1 MEIMRTATLSPGATA
16 VEVSGLSIERGGRVL
31 FTNMAWKLAAGRLL
45 AVTGPSG
52 SGKSSLLACLRG
64 QIEPA
69 QGHVAVVANG
79 RGAVG
84 TVFQHLRLTREASVL
99 TNVLCGSLGA
109 YPWWKTVLA
118 FASNEQKKAY
128 SFISELG
135 LAPLV
140 HKPVKNIS
148 GGEQQRTA
156 IARLLMQDPTLIL
169 VDEPTSDLDAAL
181 AVQVLKVFRLL
192 CSERG
197 KAVVAV
203 LHDAFLVERFADEEL
218 RIGSDFE
225 NGWALRTITG

>member
-1 MEIMRTATLSPGATA
+1 MRTATLSPGATA
-16 VEVSGLSIERGGRVL
+16 VEVADLSIERGGKRL

-52 SGKSSLLACLRG
+52 SGKTSLLACLRG
-64 QIEPA
+64 QIPPA
-69 QGHVAVVANG
+69 NGHVAVMATG
-79 RGAVG
+79 RCGVG

-109 YPWWKTVLA
+109 YPWWKTVLG
-118 FASNEQKKAY
+118 FASNEQRKAY
-128 SFISELG
+128 GLISELG

-140 HKPVKNIS
+140 HKPVKNVS

-169 VDEPTSDLDAAL
+169 IDEPTSDLDAAL
-181 AVQVLKVFRLL
+181 ATQVLTVFRSL
-192 CSERG
+192 CTERG

-203 LHDAFLVERFADEEL
+203 LHDTFLAERFADEEL
-218 RIGSDFE
+218 RIGADFK
-225 NGWALRTITG
+225 NGWALRTITH